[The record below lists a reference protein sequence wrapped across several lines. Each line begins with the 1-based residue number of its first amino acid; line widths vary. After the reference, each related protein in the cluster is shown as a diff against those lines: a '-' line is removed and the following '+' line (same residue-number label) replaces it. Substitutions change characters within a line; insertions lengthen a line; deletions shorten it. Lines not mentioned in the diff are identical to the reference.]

1 MVEPK
6 SDLFFSFPRFRRR
19 KKPPR
24 QRERNSVVAERSIPS
39 LSVSGIWLF
48 SRRKTP
54 TLSKVFIWTGCT
66 DRKRTE
72 GGSGAGC
79 IEFPLVHTTAYTQQL
94 SLDSPSW
101 RKPFSRP
108 RFLARA
114 IIDSRSHVLVFSL
127 LSPGV
132 ARWCW
137 RIYPDSTRQTGPVV
151 CYMRGSNRRDK
162 GVLSIFSIPLVAFSY
177 HDVLDCS
184 KAIEGCKSKA
194 WDRRPKDHHE
204 RTLLVIYWRKEHWN
218 TGGGRNKARG
228 GKCMEITI

>member
-1 MVEPK
+1 MY
-6 SDLFFSFPRFRRR
+6 R
-19 KKPPR
+19 
-24 QRERNSVVAERSIPS
+24 IPIGAHNR
-39 LSVSGIWLF
+39 VHKATF
-48 SRRKTP
+48 SR
-54 TLSKVFIWTGCT
+54 LSKLEKTI
-66 DRKRTE
+66 
-72 GGSGAGC
+72 
-79 IEFPLVHTTAYTQQL
+79 L
-94 SLDSPSW
+94 
-101 RKPFSRP
+101 KPK
-108 RFLARA
+108 FLARA

-137 RIYPDSTRQTGPVV
+137 RVYPDSTRQTGPVI

-184 KAIEGCKSKA
+184 KAIEGYKSKA

-204 RTLLVIYWRKEHWN
+204 RTLMVIYWRKEHWN

-228 GKCMEITI
+228 GKCMEITIKKKNKIERAKNSIENKLPPSIETHRGSPYIEGRPSVGLGLVLIRSGAVGSSMSAGWRLGQVRWDR